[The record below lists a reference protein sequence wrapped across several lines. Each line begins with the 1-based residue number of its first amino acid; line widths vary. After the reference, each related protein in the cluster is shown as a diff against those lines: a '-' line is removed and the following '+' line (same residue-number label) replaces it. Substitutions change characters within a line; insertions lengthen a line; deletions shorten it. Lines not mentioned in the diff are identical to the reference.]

1 LSFIGYCKGTLR
13 FSVQGALI
21 GYEKVIY
28 FYLNNLLNISSMLL
42 YVSEVNA
49 LTLFIRFGLI
59 NTNILT
65 HINIH
70 PDLYRFLQR
79 KSDFPS
85 EKR

>member
-1 LSFIGYCKGTLR
+1 
-13 FSVQGALI
+13 
-21 GYEKVIY
+21 
-28 FYLNNLLNISSMLL
+28 MLL

-65 HINIH
+65 HINTY